1 MINNSDTAVE
11 KNPNKQP
18 IIEFDLGKEPVDFD
32 SDDFNFTPL
41 TTGLGFNHERDKR
54 VLKTGKNVNRIVE
67 SAATQKNQLK
77 EKMFDA
83 SSYLDVF
90 EKKLNIKK
98 EETVQENQAD
108 VIQLAPVRIQIS
120 AWLIDVLV
128 IFAFMSVTMIFSAV
142 VPGMKLN
149 DFLNLISFKDMII
162 FSIIMFVCYYVLYFS
177 IMDFFITPGKYLLN
191 IRLVRTNG
199 ANLTLKDTFIRSL
212 VSAASF
218 LALCVPLYIDF
229 HGKISDTKVIMN
241 NN

>member
-1 MINNSDTAVE
+1 MINNSDIAVE
-11 KNPNKQP
+11 KVPTKQP
-18 IIEFDLGKEPVDFD
+18 IIEFDLGKEQIDFD
-32 SDDFNFTPL
+32 ADDFNFTPL

-54 VLKTGKNVNRIVE
+54 VLKTGKSVNMIAEPV
-67 SAATQKNQLK
+67 TVQKNKLK
-77 EKMFDA
+77 EKIFDA

-90 EKKLNIKK
+90 EKKLNVPK
-98 EETVQENQAD
+98 EEVVKENFEE
-108 VIQLAPVRIQIS
+108 VIQLAPVRMQIS

-128 IFAFMSVTMIFSAV
+128 IFALMSVTMIFSAA

-162 FSIIMFVCYYVLYFS
+162 FSAIMFVCYYVLYFS
-177 IMDFFITPGKYLLN
+177 IMDYFITPGKYLLN

-199 ANLTLKDTFIRSL
+199 ANLTIKDTFIRSL

-218 LALCVPLYIDF
+218 SALCVPLYIDF
-229 HGKISDTKVIMN
+229 HGKISDTKVIIN

>member
-1 MINNSDTAVE
+1 MINNSDAAVE
-11 KNPNKQP
+11 KVPTKQP
-18 IIEFDLGKEPVDFD
+18 IIEFDLGKEQIDFD
-32 SDDFNFTPL
+32 ADDFNFTPL

-54 VLKTGKNVNRIVE
+54 VLKTGKSVNMIAE
-67 SAATQKNQLK
+67 PAAVQKNKLK
-77 EKMFDA
+77 EKIFDA

-90 EKKLNIKK
+90 EKKLNVPK
-98 EETVQENQAD
+98 EEVVKENFEE
-108 VIQLAPVRIQIS
+108 VIQLAPVRMQIS

-128 IFAFMSVTMIFSAV
+128 IFALMSVTMIFSAA

-162 FSIIMFVCYYVLYFS
+162 FSAIMFVCYYVLYFS
-177 IMDFFITPGKYLLN
+177 IMDYFITPGKYLLN

-199 ANLTLKDTFIRSL
+199 ANLTIKDTFIRSL

-218 LALCVPLYIDF
+218 SALCVPLYIDF
-229 HGKISDTKVIMN
+229 HGKISDTKVIIN